1 MTDIRRTAMRCM
13 AVGSNTSLG
22 MLTTLII
29 GAWEPAHADP
39 GFLRVPVGSAL
50 VNGASL
56 KPFENSWRMQV
67 TKKDG
72 TTNFDAGLWKDRFEV
87 IDIDGKHYGVRIQDA
102 TFKGK
107 NGDIAATTR
116 TVNVFER
123 GTMAPVTRWFERHVT
138 GKEES
143 SVHIAFK
150 RGSMALESRIGNKIE
165 TRGVAVQPAYDFDGG
180 LYALLWSALPLKAG
194 FSASLPSYSEDEH
207 PEKVAWY
214 TFKVTGTERI
224 EAGRMGPRDCW
235 IVEGESGSGPL
246 KYWLSAEAPYI
257 IRLQFEQQTTG
268 ARWLLTMT

>member
-1 MTDIRRTAMRCM
+1 VA
-13 AVGSNTSLG
+13 AFYVAASLG
-22 MLTTLII
+22 MLAVLTTSASA
-29 GAWEPAHADP
+29 GAQAEAGAVQ
-39 GFLRVPVGSAL
+39 VPVGSAL

-72 TTNFDAGLWKDRFEV
+72 TTNSDAGLWKDRFEV
-87 IDIDGKHYGVRIQDA
+87 IDIDGRHYGVRIQDA

-123 GTMAPVTRWFERHVT
+123 GTMAPVTRWYERHVT

-150 RGSMALESRIGNKIE
+150 RGSMAVESREGNKTE
-165 TRGVAVQPAYDFDGG
+165 TRSALVQPAYDFDGG

-194 FSASLPSYSEDEH
+194 FSASLPSYGEGEH
-207 PEKVAWY
+207 PENVAWY

-235 IVEGESGSGPL
+235 IVEGDSGSGPL
-246 KYWLSAEAPYI
+246 KYWLSAQAPYI
-257 IRLQFEQQTTG
+257 IRMEYQQPTTG